1 MDVVSPEIWWK
12 ATIKVK
18 GYRLCRCL
26 AKTNKSFLY
35 MYLFY
40 FQPKVSMERTVPTT
54 STNASLNLVS
64 TMQLVLIKPT
74 ASRVTVPVDL
84 KGKNAKLISMNAKEN
99 HA

>member
-1 MDVVSPEIWWK
+1 
-12 ATIKVK
+12 
-18 GYRLCRCL
+18 
-26 AKTNKSFLY
+26 
-35 MYLFY
+35 
-40 FQPKVSMERTVPTT
+40 MERTVPTT